1 MRATQ
6 AASNICGCNRRRT
19 DSFIRQL
26 VPSISKISPSITC
39 KTNKNSLFL
48 DSNTQLFMVQRGNST
63 MRSLTVRLVA
73 AFLQGNS
80 LPVAELGGFIASV
93 HQALRTAGRPDDS
106 KTAILL
112 PAVARE
118 RSVTPDAIVCL
129 DCGRTFATLR
139 RHIDRAH
146 GLSPAT
152 YRHKWRL
159 AADYP
164 ITAPNYSVRR
174 SELVRIT
181 GFGKRPLLV

>member
-1 MRATQ
+1 
-6 AASNICGCNRRRT
+6 
-19 DSFIRQL
+19 
-26 VPSISKISPSITC
+26 
-39 KTNKNSLFL
+39 
-48 DSNTQLFMVQRGNST
+48 
-63 MRSLTVRLVA
+63 MRSLTTKLVA
-73 AFLQGNS
+73 AFLKGNS

-93 HQALRTAGRPDDS
+93 HQALTTAGGSDDS
-106 KTAILL
+106 KTATPL

-118 RSVTPDAIVCL
+118 RSVTPDGLVCL

-146 GLSPAT
+146 GLSPAD
-152 YRHKWRL
+152 YRLKWRL
-159 AADYP
+159 PANYP